1 MRRFINVFIILGIWM
16 ISSVCFA
23 GYQDVYFNGDK
34 NYIQVGGSG
43 TNNTNYI
50 DRSSLNVHKYAP
62 PYYIIA
68 INNIPYVQGVPGMED
83 HFLWKRM
90 TTYRYM
96 YDYNTHKM
104 YVELFDKNKQPYWQ
118 YLDANFYN
126 KKRYKSVKLFTTP
139 SATDVYFARG
149 EIAFALAYNMSFYKN
164 GPLSWYAKN
173 YFETLK

>member
-50 DRSSLNVHKYAP
+50 DRSSLNVHKYEP

-68 INNIPYVQGVPGMED
+68 INNILYAQGVPGRQD
-83 HFLWKRM
+83 HFVWKGM
-90 TTYRYM
+90 STYRYM
-96 YDYNTHKM
+96 YDYNTRKM
-104 YVELFDKNKQPYWQ
+104 YVELFDKNKQPYWR
-118 YLDANFYN
+118 N
-126 KKRYKSVKLFTTP
+126 
-139 SATDVYFARG
+139 
-149 EIAFALAYNMSFYKN
+149 I
-164 GPLSWYAKN
+164 
-173 YFETLK
+173 

>member
-50 DRSSLNVHKYAP
+50 DRSSLNVHKYEP

-68 INNIPYVQGVPGMED
+68 INNIPYAQGVPGRQD
-83 HFLWKRM
+83 HFVWKGM
-90 TTYRYM
+90 STYRYM
-96 YDYNTHKM
+96 YDYNTRKM

-118 YLDANFYN
+118 YLDTNFYDR
-126 KKRYKSVKLFTTP
+126 KRYSSAKLFTTP
-139 SATDVYFARG
+139 SAMDAYFARG
-149 EIAFALAYNMSFYKN
+149 EIAFALAYNMSFYDK
-164 GPLSWYAKN
+164 PLSGYAKK